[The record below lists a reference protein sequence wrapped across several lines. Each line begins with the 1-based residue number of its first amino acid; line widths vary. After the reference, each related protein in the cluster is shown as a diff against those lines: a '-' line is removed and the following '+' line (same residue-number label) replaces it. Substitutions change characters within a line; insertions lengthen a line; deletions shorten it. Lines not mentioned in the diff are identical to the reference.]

1 MKRFLLLSLAA
12 LLLCP
17 LAAQAGKPVRITVLS
32 YNIQGAKRFPTE
44 KYAEFIQK
52 YQPDLVAF
60 QEVDY
65 MTKRFKEKPDFLSDV
80 ARMTGMHPVYAA
92 AMAFSDVASAAS
104 TAPAS
109 ISGSVS
115 ACFFRPILNARP
127 AQIIARPAIT
137 TALTIGGT
145 GRKAATIA

>member
-65 MTKRFKEKPDFLSDV
+65 MTKRFPQKPDFLGEV

-92 AMAFSDVASAAS
+92 ARPFRTDSTVSD
-104 TAPAS
+104 
-109 ISGSVS
+109 
-115 ACFFRPILNARP
+115 
-127 AQIIARPAIT
+127 
-137 TALTIGGT
+137 
-145 GRKAATIA
+145 